1 MKRQSISL
9 ALALSLSLAAPM
21 ALAQETPAADAATP
35 AAPATEAPAAPP
47 AASAEGPGTTY
58 IKNTFDDWQVQCLR
72 TENGSDPCEMFQVL
86 KDGEGTRT
94 AAISIMQ
101 LPKPEGEAV
110 AGATITT
117 PLETLLTR
125 GVGLQID
132 SQKPLALPFNVCT
145 QGGCFANVLLKP
157 ADLDLFKK
165 GNKIAMTVV
174 AAAAADKP
182 VELTISLKGFTAA
195 FDALAVKP
203 AE

>member
-1 MKRQSISL
+1 MKKQSISFAL
-9 ALALSLSLAAPM
+9 ALALGLCAPM
-21 ALAQETPAADAATP
+21 AMAQDAPTPAPAAETPAAP
-35 AAPATEAPAAPP
+35 PATPP

-72 TENGSDPCEMFQVL
+72 AENGSDPCEMFQVM

-94 AAISIMQ
+94 AAISIMR

-125 GVGLQID
+125 GVTLQID
-132 SQKPLALPFNVCT
+132 TQKPLALPFNVCT

-157 ADLDLFKK
+157 ADLELFKK

-174 AAAAADKP
+174 AAAVADKP

-195 FDALAVKP
+195 YDALQVGQ
-203 AE
+203 